1 MTSKPKLSPED
12 YRKILGGVNLIEISL
27 KESKT
32 FVNKDIRSTTDLE
45 IGIRDE
51 SHFEQEKE
59 GVINILQRY
68 ELDARKPKSKSRYIQ
83 ISLTFLVRMNCK
95 EPFTEDFFSIYKEV
109 SLQLNTWPFFREFVH
124 SMTSRMNIPPM
135 TLPLLKR

>member
-1 MTSKPKLSPED
+1 MTTKPKLSPEE
-12 YRKILGGVNLIEISL
+12 YRKILTGINLIEISM

-32 FVNKDIRSTTDLE
+32 FVNKDVKSATDLA
-45 IGIRDE
+45 ISIKDE
-51 SHFEQEKE
+51 SHFEQDKD
-59 GVINILQRY
+59 GIINISQQY

-83 ISLTFLVRMNCK
+83 ISLTFLVRMNSK

-109 SLQLNTWPFFREFVH
+109 SLHLNTWPFFREFVH
-124 SMTSRMNIPPM
+124 STTSRMNIPPM